1 MPRIIWLELTGKTKN
16 NLKIFTKPNLKGWA
30 MNWKKEKIKL
40 MSSEEDSEKPENKMK
55 TSSID
60 W

>member
-1 MPRIIWLELTGKTKN
+1 
-16 NLKIFTKPNLKGWA
+16 

-60 W
+60 WQARRAK